1 MDVYRQFFV
10 DKVSRTFADTL
21 TAFGLARVLA
31 DLLERQEPSRGNVLI
46 TDRGSYFH
54 LTCSPPLEHATVE
67 TLAVARISPIPAIR
81 TEKNAASLPE
91 DIPALDYAADR
102 ERVNL
107 YYAARKAGAENLPP
121 LPSYWE
127 IERAINPGAL
137 SGYNR
142 MVVDWWRLE
151 ALQSAALELLLA
163 LHSATPNDYA
173 AALAGWKQLGAPKDI
188 KAETTCL
195 QLYNPDQGKG
205 QNKSKADGL
214 SIGNIPN
221 FWLVEWLKAV
231 GFYEAALTRTV
242 RGAKDRKTFVLA
254 PRELALSTSGAV
266 MSDFRASMSAE
277 TSTKFDILAALR
289 YTQRLLE
296 HAQREESL
304 VLRLLRRQSPKHIVA
319 GFDTAFYK
327 DLGNA
332 AATMNMSFI
341 ALPGWVQVTSRDDLN
356 VYTDPDRGVLTELE
370 KVARQFDESHS
381 DAFTLLQHLR
391 DFISGDDL
399 AAFFRFTNAFAGY
412 YISQREQNR
421 YAYPLSTEFIERL
434 IMSTEKPLSRILETP
449 GFQNIAYAI
458 RQSTVTAQYRK
469 KQGDRKYDV
478 RYGLGQE
485 LARKARYPEAFIAA
499 LSDFLHKY
507 NAENAQVMETR
518 PKPYRRSVKTSD
530 IDDIIWLIDEYGSE
544 TVANL
549 LIAYGYAR
557 VPRDEDESTEQ
568 AENQEETA

>member
-1 MDVYRQFFV
+1 MDAYDRFFV
-10 DKVSRTFADTL
+10 DKANRTFADTL

-31 DLLERQEPSRGNVLI
+31 DLLERQEEGGGDVLI
-46 TDRGSYFH
+46 TDRGGYFQ
-54 LTCSPPLEHATVE
+54 LTCSPPLERATIE
-67 TLAVARISPIPAIR
+67 TLATDRISPIPAIR
-81 TEKNAASLPE
+81 TEKNAAALPE
-91 DIPALDYAADR
+91 DVSALDYAADR
-102 ERVNL
+102 KRVNAH
-107 YYAARKAGAENLPP
+107 YAARKAGAENPPP
-121 LPSYWE
+121 LPTYWE

-142 MVVDWWRLE
+142 MVVDWWQLG
-151 ALQSAALELLLA
+151 ALQSDALELLLA
-163 LHSATPNDYA
+163 LYSTTPNDYA
-173 AALAGWKQLGAPKDI
+173 GAIAAWKQIGAPKTI

-195 QLYNPDQGKG
+195 QLFNPDQGKG
-205 QNKSKADGL
+205 QNKPKADGL
-214 SIGNIPN
+214 SIGNTKG
-221 FWLVEWLKAV
+221 FWLTEWLKAV

-254 PRELALSTSGAV
+254 PRELALSTSAAV

-289 YTQRLLE
+289 YTHRLLE
-296 HAQREESL
+296 HAQHEESL
-304 VLRLLRRQSPKHIVA
+304 VMRLLQRRSPKHVVA

-332 AATMNMSFI
+332 TATMNMSFI
-341 ALPGWVQVTSRDDLN
+341 ALPGWVQVTTRDDLEL
-356 VYTDPDRGVLTELE
+356 YTDPDRGVLTELE

-412 YISQREQNR
+412 YISRREQNQ
-421 YAYPLSTEFIERL
+421 YAYPLTTEFIERL
-434 IMSTEKPLSRILETP
+434 VMSTEKPLSRILETP

-518 PKPYRRSVKTSD
+518 PGPYRRSIKTSD
-530 IDDIIWLIDEYGSE
+530 IDDIVRLIDEYGSE

-557 VPRDEDESTEQ
+557 VPRDEDEFAEHAETE
-568 AENQEETA
+568 EETA